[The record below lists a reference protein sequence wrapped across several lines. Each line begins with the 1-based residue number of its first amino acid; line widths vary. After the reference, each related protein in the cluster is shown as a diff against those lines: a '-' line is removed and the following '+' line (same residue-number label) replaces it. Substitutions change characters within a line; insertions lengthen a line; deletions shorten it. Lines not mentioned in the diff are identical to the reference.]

1 LTGQKRVEMN
11 KPDKLLCITSYFL
24 LMETSNKMQKKNLTL
39 LDETRTFEKRKIEYA
54 KVGNMS
60 IGRAIRT

>member
-1 LTGQKRVEMN
+1 MN

-24 LMETSNKMQKKNLTL
+24 LMETSNKMQKKSLTL
-39 LDETRTFEKRKIEYA
+39 PTETRTFEKRKIEYA

-60 IGRAIRT
+60 IC

>member
-1 LTGQKRVEMN
+1 MN
-11 KPDKLLCITSYFL
+11 KADKLLCITSYFL
-24 LMETSNKMQKKNLTL
+24 LLEISNKMQKKSLTL
-39 LDETRTFEKRKIEYA
+39 PDEIRTFEKRKIEYA